1 MKVATSRFGE
11 VEVTEESIVTFP
23 SGLVGLP
30 NYVRYVVFDVEQGSG
45 YQWLQSLEDE
55 TLAVVIMPADVLE
68 PEFPKQ
74 ITEESVMDLN
84 VNNDDQVS
92 ISVIVTIPAGRPDQA
107 TANFRAPIVVNLRTR
122 IGKQIILHES
132 IPLHVPL
139 LPEEPEAEGETSDTI
154 CLQEAMKS

>member
-11 VEVTEESIVTFP
+11 VEVTEESMVTFP

-30 NYVRYVVFDVEQGSG
+30 NYVRYVVFDVEQDSG

-68 PEFPKQ
+68 PEFANQ
-74 ITEESVMDLN
+74 ITEESVLDLN
-84 VNNDDQVS
+84 LTADDQVS
-92 ISVIVTIPAGRPDQA
+92 ISVIVTIPPGQPDLA

-122 IGKQIILHES
+122 LGKQIILHES
-132 IPLHVPL
+132 LPLHVPL
-139 LPEEPEAEGETSDTI
+139 MPGDSEESNTPAGT
-154 CLQEAMKS
+154 CLQEAMKT